1 MTLKTSRRNTEEYS
15 QRELSGVGTARYRM
29 TEKRK
34 GDWATEGY
42 EVALLCH
49 VSAAGMHMWRLRSK
63 EHQFTVNQTPRGCI
77 GMKKKK
83 RVLASWSSSF
93 KRQAHF
99 FAARPGYNPPSR
111 SHAKCQENVNQPNRI
126 NCEFMVINI
135 SAVTSSSALW
145 VTPTPSGTQVG
156 GRVLRYHASSEFV
169 IAAVQNVQAIR
180 IYITRTMT

>member
-83 RVLASWSSSF
+83 GSGVVVFKFQEASPFFRCSPRV
-93 KRQAHF
+93 Q
-99 FAARPGYNPPSR
+99 P
-111 SHAKCQENVNQPNRI
+111 AKSVTCQVPRKCESTEPN
-126 NCEFMVINI
+126 
-135 SAVTSSSALW
+135 
-145 VTPTPSGTQVG
+145 
-156 GRVLRYHASSEFV
+156 
-169 IAAVQNVQAIR
+169 
-180 IYITRTMT
+180 

>member
-83 RVLASWSSSF
+83 KGFWRRGLQVSRGKPIFSLLA
-93 KRQAHF
+93 Q
-99 FAARPGYNPPSR
+99 
-111 SHAKCQENVNQPNRI
+111 
-126 NCEFMVINI
+126 
-135 SAVTSSSALW
+135 
-145 VTPTPSGTQVG
+145 GTTRQVG
-156 GRVLRYHASSEFV
+156 HMPSAKK
-169 IAAVQNVQAIR
+169 
-180 IYITRTMT
+180 M